1 MDDEERSIS
10 VCKTSVDRIYSML
23 RTSPQEY
30 QDFLPLARSV
40 ISHIDGTSFM
50 QQTRRT
56 AEQSWLIGGLQ
67 RLALID
73 NGNCE
78 ALDICTWCTRQWMT
92 VTAREPQN
100 VEALRGLGKAWLGRA
115 QPSLT
120 RIHRTDGC
128 SSSSRGS
135 SQSCTR
141 TSNESERRSAAAVAE
156 AERRVGTADYVEA
169 RGFLQPAIEYLGR
182 AVAAATTQRALSG
195 DLLAT
200 TAEAYMSLGNASSP
214 RTNEQYFRRALQLL
228 RAATTIQGYT
238 LNSGPSDFARYSIT
252 LDPTAIL
259 RIFPSASATVPDGL
273 SDMIDERELIR
284 QPIVQESVQHN
295 ARTVSNIR
303 ALTASLFG
311 VAAGTLGLESFPGF
325 IFYFLG
331 TAVVSLLIYALKAES
346 KPEAYFYNPLG
357 DLWAGDMFGGLMSF
371 VLTWTLFYGLCK
383 A

>member
-238 LNSGPSDFARYSIT
+238 LSRYLQQY
-252 LDPTAIL
+252 LDDYGRL
-259 RIFPSASATVPDGL
+259 
-273 SDMIDERELIR
+273 
-284 QPIVQESVQHN
+284 
-295 ARTVSNIR
+295 
-303 ALTASLFG
+303 
-311 VAAGTLGLESFPGF
+311 LE
-325 IFYFLG
+325 
-331 TAVVSLLIYALKAES
+331 
-346 KPEAYFYNPLG
+346 
-357 DLWAGDMFGGLMSF
+357 
-371 VLTWTLFYGLCK
+371 
-383 A
+383 